1 MPRAGGKIMKRKLI
15 ACLAAACALC
25 TAAALFAGCN
35 DKGPEKDPD
44 DGKEPGG
51 TTQATTEW
59 QFTGD
64 YHELLN
70 NGFDFYFLGNMMSDG
85 SGIIYHAQWFNG
97 DVTYTEIELEWESAT
112 DRDGLTTFSAS
123 TDDSSASFTE
133 VSIYAESDGTF
144 NWEYKFQFMGG
155 YSRTIDFVGTE
166 NPEYDSVDEWKAF
179 VEENAGTSGTDTPE
193 EPEKEAILTFAGGE
207 SNSIEFYADKTARIM
222 AYGGAI
228 NFEYTWALSDGV
240 ITMTSVS
247 DPSEVITSTTADGV
261 TTIVYAAS
269 LGGNQVDLTFTC
281 SDISA
286 LEGVAEKVAIVTFEG
301 GAGNSIE
308 FYADGTALLSAYNG
322 AMSFNYTWTVADGV
336 ITMTSVDNPSE
347 KITSTTADGVTT
359 IVYTASFLGGNSLTF
374 TCSDISALG

>member
-1 MPRAGGKIMKRKLI
+1 MKKKLL
-15 ACLAAACALC
+15 ACLTAACAMC
-25 TAAALFAGCN
+25 TAAALFAGCSE
-35 DKGPEKDPD
+35 DKNPEK
-44 DGKEPGG
+44 EPEPAPPTE
-51 TTQATTEW
+51 TTIEW

-85 SGIIYHAQWFNG
+85 SGVIYHAQWFNG
-97 DVTYTEIELEWESAT
+97 NITYTEIELEWNTET
-112 DRDGLTTFSAS
+112 DRDGLTTFTASTQSAS
-123 TDDSSASFTE
+123 AGFKD
-133 VSIYAESDGTF
+133 VSIYAEADGSIKWQYT
-144 NWEYKFQFMGG
+144 FQFMGG

-179 VEENAGTSGTDTPE
+179 VEENAGASGTDTPE

-207 SNSIEFYADKTARIM
+207 GNSIEFYADKTAKII

-228 NFEYTWALSDGV
+228 DFEYTWDVADGV

-247 DPSEVITSTTADGV
+247 DPSEVIKSTTADGV

-269 LGGNQVDLTFTC
+269 LGGNQVTLTFTC

-308 FYADGTALLSAYNG
+308 FYADNTARIIAYGG
-322 AMSFNYTWTVADGV
+322 AIDFEYTWDVADGV
-336 ITMTSVDNPSE
+336 ITMTSVDNSSE

-359 IVYTASFLGGNSLTF
+359 IVYAASLGGNQVNLTF
-374 TCSDISALG
+374 TCSDISALESAE

>member
-1 MPRAGGKIMKRKLI
+1 MKKKLL

-25 TAAALFAGCN
+25 TSAALLGGC
-35 DKGPEKDPD
+35 GGGSDPD
-44 DGKEPGG
+44 PDEGKNPGG
-51 TTQATTEW
+51 TPSETTIEW
-59 QFTGD
+59 QFTGA

-85 SGIIYHAQWFNG
+85 SGIIYHAQWSND

-123 TDDSSASFTE
+123 TDDSSAGFTE

-144 NWEYKFQFMGG
+144 NWEYKFLFAGG

-179 VEENAGTSGTDTPE
+179 VEEDAGTSGTDTPE
-193 EPEKEAILTFAGGE
+193 EEPEKNAILTFAGGE
-207 SNSIEFYADKTARIM
+207 GNSIEFYADNTAKII

-240 ITMTSVS
+240 ITLTSVS

-269 LGGNQVDLTFTC
+269 LGGNQVNLTFTC

-308 FYADGTALLSAYNG
+308 FYADGTAVISAYNG
-322 AMSFNYTWTVADGV
+322 AMSFDYTWTVADGV
-336 ITMTSVDNPSE
+336 IIMTSVDNPSE

-374 TCSDISALG
+374 TCSDISALESAE

>member
-1 MPRAGGKIMKRKLI
+1 MKKKLL
-15 ACLAAACALC
+15 ACLTAACAMC
-25 TAAALFAGCN
+25 TAAALFAGCSE
-35 DKGPEKDPD
+35 DKNPEK
-44 DGKEPGG
+44 EPEPAPPTE
-51 TTQATTEW
+51 TTIEW

-97 DVTYTEIELEWESAT
+97 NITYTEIELEWNTET
-112 DRDGLTTFSAS
+112 DRDGLTTFTASTQSAS
-123 TDDSSASFTE
+123 AGFKD
-133 VSIYAESDGTF
+133 VSIYAEADGSIKWQYT
-144 NWEYKFQFMGG
+144 FQFMGG

-179 VEENAGTSGTDTPE
+179 VEEDAGTSGTDTPE

-207 SNSIEFYADKTARIM
+207 GNSIEFYADNTAKII

-240 ITMTSVS
+240 ITLTSVS

-269 LGGNQVDLTFTC
+269 LGGNQVNLTFTC

-286 LEGVAEKVAIVTFEG
+286 LEGAAEKVAVVTFDG

-322 AMSFNYTWTVADGV
+322 AMSFDYTWTVADGV

-374 TCSDISALG
+374 TCSDISALESAE

>member
-1 MPRAGGKIMKRKLI
+1 MSNLKKWLIGGLSLVVAVTTVAG
-15 ACLAAACALC
+15 LAACSDKTPNPDENEEENKPPVTQ
-25 TAAALFAGCN
+25 TA
-35 DKGPEKDPD
+35 EI
-44 DGKEPGG
+44 EY
-51 TTQATTEW
+51 
-59 QFTGD
+59 QFTGSYD
-64 YHELLN
+64 ELIG

-179 VEENAGTSGTDTPE
+179 VEENAGASGTDTPE

-207 SNSIEFYADKTARIM
+207 GNSIEFYADKTAKIM

-228 NFEYTWALSDGV
+228 DFEYNWALSDGV
-240 ITMTSVS
+240 ITMTSVDNS
-247 DPSEVITSTTADGV
+247 SEVIKSTTADGV

-269 LGGNQVDLTFTC
+269 LGGNQVNLTFTC

-308 FYADGTALLSAYNG
+308 FYADGTALISAYNG
-322 AMSFNYTWTVADGV
+322 AMSFDYNWTVADGV

-374 TCSDISALG
+374 TCSDISALESAE

>member
-1 MPRAGGKIMKRKLI
+1 MSNLKKWLIGGLSLVVAVTTVAG
-15 ACLAAACALC
+15 LAACS
-25 TAAALFAGCN
+25 
-35 DKGPEKDPD
+35 DKTKDPD
-44 DGKEPGG
+44 ENEEENKLPV
-51 TTQATTEW
+51 TQTAEIEY
-59 QFTGD
+59 QFTGSYD
-64 YHELLN
+64 ELIG

-85 SGIIYHAQWFNG
+85 TGTIYHAQWFNG
-97 DVTYTEIELEWESAT
+97 DITYTEIELEWNTET
-112 DRDGLTTFSAS
+112 DRDGLTTFTASTQSAS
-123 TDDSSASFTE
+123 AGFKD
-133 VSIYAESDGTF
+133 VSIYAEADGSIKWQYT
-144 NWEYKFQFMGG
+144 FQFMGG

-179 VEENAGTSGTDTPE
+179 VEENAGASGTDTPE

-207 SNSIEFYADKTARIM
+207 GNSIEFYADKTAKII

-228 NFEYTWALSDGV
+228 DFEYTWDVADGV
-240 ITMTSVS
+240 ITMTSVDNS
-247 DPSEVITSTTADGV
+247 SEKITSTTADGV

-269 LGGNQVDLTFTC
+269 LGGNQVTLTFTC

-286 LEGVAEKVAIVTFEG
+286 LEGVAEKVAIVTFDG

-322 AMSFNYTWTVADGV
+322 AMSFDYTWTVADGV

-359 IVYTASFLGGNSLTF
+359 IVYTASFIGGSLTF
-374 TCSDISALG
+374 TCSDISALESAE

>member
-1 MPRAGGKIMKRKLI
+1 MKKKLL
-15 ACLAAACALC
+15 ACLTAACAMC
-25 TAAALFAGCN
+25 TAAALFAGCSE
-35 DKGPEKDPD
+35 DKNPEK
-44 DGKEPGG
+44 EPEPAPPTE
-51 TTQATTEW
+51 TTIEW

-97 DVTYTEIELEWESAT
+97 NITYTEIELEWESAT

-179 VEENAGTSGTDTPE
+179 VEENAGASGTDTPE

-207 SNSIEFYADKTARIM
+207 GNSIEFYADKTAKII

-228 NFEYTWALSDGV
+228 DFEYTWDVADGV
-240 ITMTSVS
+240 ITMTSVDNS
-247 DPSEVITSTTADGV
+247 SEVIKSTTADGV

-269 LGGNQVDLTFTC
+269 LGGNQVNLTFTC

-286 LEGVAEKVAIVTFEG
+286 LEGVAEKVAVVTFDG

-322 AMSFNYTWTVADGV
+322 AMSFDYTWTVADGV
-336 ITMTSVDNPSE
+336 ITMASVDNPSE

-374 TCSDISALG
+374 TCSDISALESAE

>member
-1 MPRAGGKIMKRKLI
+1 MKRKLI

-35 DKGPEKDPD
+35 DKDPEKDPD

-336 ITMTSVDNPSE
+336 ITMTSVANPSE
-347 KITSTTADGVTT
+347 KITSTTENGVTT
-359 IVYTASFLGGNSLTF
+359 ISYTASFLGGMALTF
-374 TCSDISALG
+374 TCADISALG

>member
-1 MPRAGGKIMKRKLI
+1 MKKKLL
-15 ACLAAACALC
+15 ACLTAACAMC
-25 TAAALFAGCN
+25 TAAALFAGCSE
-35 DKGPEKDPD
+35 DKNPEK
-44 DGKEPGG
+44 EPEPAPPTE
-51 TTQATTEW
+51 TTIEW

-179 VEENAGTSGTDTPE
+179 VEENAGASGTDTPE

-207 SNSIEFYADKTARIM
+207 
-222 AYGGAI
+222 
-228 NFEYTWALSDGV
+228 
-240 ITMTSVS
+240 
-247 DPSEVITSTTADGV
+247 
-261 TTIVYAAS
+261 
-269 LGGNQVDLTFTC
+269 
-281 SDISA
+281 
-286 LEGVAEKVAIVTFEG
+286 
-301 GAGNSIE
+301 GNSIE
-308 FYADGTALLSAYNG
+308 FYADGTAKIKAYG
-322 AMSFNYTWTVADGV
+322 GQMTFDYTWTIENGVITMASKEKPSETITSTTKDGVTTIVYTAEFLGGNSLTFTCNDISALEGVAEKEAIVTFSDGKGNSIEFYADGTANIKAYGGQIDFDYSWTIADGV

-347 KITSTTADGVTT
+347 KITSTTAEGVTT
-359 IVYTASFLGGNSLTF
+359 IVYKASFSGGISFTLTF
-374 TCSDISALG
+374 TCNDISALTKAAE

>member
-1 MPRAGGKIMKRKLI
+1 MSNLKKWLIGGLSLVVAVTTVAG
-15 ACLAAACALC
+15 LAACSDKTPNPDENEEENKPPVTQ
-25 TAAALFAGCN
+25 TA
-35 DKGPEKDPD
+35 EI
-44 DGKEPGG
+44 EY
-51 TTQATTEW
+51 
-59 QFTGD
+59 QFTGSYD
-64 YHELLN
+64 ELIG

-179 VEENAGTSGTDTPE
+179 VEENAGASGTDTPE

-207 SNSIEFYADKTARIM
+207 GNSIEFYADKTAKII

-228 NFEYTWALSDGV
+228 DFEYTWDVADGV

-247 DPSEVITSTTADGV
+247 DPSEVIKSTTADGV

-269 LGGNQVDLTFTC
+269 LGGNQVNLTFTC

-308 FYADGTALLSAYNG
+308 FYAGGTALLSAYNG
-322 AMSFNYTWTVADGV
+322 AMSFDYNWTVADGV

-359 IVYTASFLGGNSLTF
+359 IVYTASFLGVNSLTF
-374 TCSDISALG
+374 TCSDISALESAE

>member
-1 MPRAGGKIMKRKLI
+1 MKRKLI

-35 DKGPEKDPD
+35 DKDPEKDPD

>member
-1 MPRAGGKIMKRKLI
+1 MKKKLL
-15 ACLAAACALC
+15 ACLTAACAMC
-25 TAAALFAGCN
+25 TAAALFAGCSE
-35 DKGPEKDPD
+35 DKNPEK
-44 DGKEPGG
+44 EPEPAPPTE
-51 TTQATTEW
+51 TTIEW

-85 SGIIYHAQWFNG
+85 SGVIYHAQWFNG
-97 DVTYTEIELEWESAT
+97 NITYTEIELEWNTET
-112 DRDGLTTFSAS
+112 DRDGLTTFTASTQSAS
-123 TDDSSASFTE
+123 AGFKD
-133 VSIYAESDGTF
+133 VSIYAEADGSIKWQYT
-144 NWEYKFQFMGG
+144 FQFMGG

-179 VEENAGTSGTDTPE
+179 VEENAGASGTDTPE

-207 SNSIEFYADKTARIM
+207 GNSIEFYADKTAKIM

-228 NFEYTWALSDGV
+228 DFEYNWALSDGV
-240 ITMTSVS
+240 ITMTSVDNS
-247 DPSEVITSTTADGV
+247 SEVIKSTTADGV

-269 LGGNQVDLTFTC
+269 LGGNQVNLTFTC

-308 FYADGTALLSAYNG
+308 FYADGTALISAYNG
-322 AMSFNYTWTVADGV
+322 AMSFDYNWTVADGV

-374 TCSDISALG
+374 TCSDISALESAE